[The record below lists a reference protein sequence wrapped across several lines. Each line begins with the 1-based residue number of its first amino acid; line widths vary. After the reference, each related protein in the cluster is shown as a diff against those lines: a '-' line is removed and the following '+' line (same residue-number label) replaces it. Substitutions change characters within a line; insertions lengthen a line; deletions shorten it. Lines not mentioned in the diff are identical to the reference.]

1 LFVNVDDDDD
11 DDDAAVQS
19 ITDVRSAGA
28 GDGI

>member
-1 LFVNVDDDDD
+1 LFVNVDDDD

>member
-1 LFVNVDDDDD
+1 LFVNVDDDD

-19 ITDVRSAGA
+19 ITDLRSAGA